1 MKWPW
6 KKKEVKQEPI
16 RCCHCGNAMSRQT
29 TLLEFG
35 LEFELPKGQQT
46 LDIEFETTEQV
57 GMDSSKRKYRGSL

>member
-1 MKWPW
+1 MNWPW

-16 RCCHCGNAMSRQT
+16 RCCNCGNVMSRQT

-46 LDIEFETTEQV
+46 LNIEFETTEQV
-57 GMDSSKRKYRGSL
+57 GMDSSKRKYRGNI

>member
-6 KKKEVKQEPI
+6 KKKEVEKEQL
-16 RCCHCGNAMSRQT
+16 RCCHCGNGMTRQT